1 MRATP
6 CSPRGPASSAA
17 WCRSPPSTA
26 SASKRPRSRP
36 PSWPRT
42 GRRSGPPTGPIP
54 PPSGSSGSASTSACS
69 IASGTAA
76 TARSWRGR
84 STRPSPIRPP
94 TGCSRTAGRRWR
106 RWRRGGGSSGS
117 SPTSSP
123 GWRTCCGWRACGS
136 CSRCWRSQG
145 CSAWPNRSR
154 RSSRPRWTRPGSSRS
169 TRRPSWVDRTF
180 WRVIAN
186 DENALPQGEWV
197 AELAP
202 ELLSW
207 LGSTD
212 AELRDEFA
220 YRILAAWVERE
231 QFQPD
236 QLRDM
241 VRQMLDNLYIGLGE
255 RDTDTVFLRS
265 YSTLVLMEVVAYDNA
280 HPFLGQG
287 EAAGLLDQVL
297 EYLRKER
304 DLRSWVEGPG
314 WAHAVAHTADL
325 LMMLDGIADR
335 LLEPSGVVF
344 VQHEDERLAY
354 AALNVLR
361 RGLVGRAAR
370 DRWLERF
377 VRPSGHD

>member
-1 MRATP
+1 M
-6 CSPRGPASSAA
+6 
-17 WCRSPPSTA
+17 
-26 SASKRPRSRP
+26 
-36 PSWPRT
+36 
-42 GRRSGPPTGPIP
+42 
-54 PPSGSSGSASTSACS
+54 
-69 IASGTAA
+69 
-76 TARSWRGR
+76 
-84 STRPSPIRPP
+84 
-94 TGCSRTAGRRWR
+94 
-106 RWRRGGGSSGS
+106 
-117 SPTSSP
+117 
-123 GWRTCCGWRACGS
+123 
-136 CSRCWRSQG
+136 
-145 CSAWPNRSR
+145 
-154 RSSRPRWTRPGSSRS
+154 
-169 TRRPSWVDRTF
+169 DRTF

-231 QFQPD
+231 QFQAE
-236 QLRDM
+236 QLHDL
-241 VRQMLDNLYIGLGE
+241 VRQMLDNLHIGLGE
-255 RDTDTVFLRS
+255 RDTDSVFLRS

-287 EAAGLLDQVL
+287 EAASLLDQVL

-325 LMMLDGIADR
+325 LMMLARNLQLGTVELERLLDGIADR

-377 VRPSGHD
+377 VRPSRLREPDRQRHPRQRHQLPSQPLLPAPADGEPSPGRRRAPRRPAGDPAKHGHRVLQPRVSPGGPRSMWGELAPPTAPQERLCHGPPMS

>member
-1 MRATP
+1 
-6 CSPRGPASSAA
+6 
-17 WCRSPPSTA
+17 
-26 SASKRPRSRP
+26 
-36 PSWPRT
+36 
-42 GRRSGPPTGPIP
+42 
-54 PPSGSSGSASTSACS
+54 
-69 IASGTAA
+69 
-76 TARSWRGR
+76 
-84 STRPSPIRPP
+84 
-94 TGCSRTAGRRWR
+94 
-106 RWRRGGGSSGS
+106 
-117 SPTSSP
+117 
-123 GWRTCCGWRACGS
+123 
-136 CSRCWRSQG
+136 
-145 CSAWPNRSR
+145 
-154 RSSRPRWTRPGSSRS
+154 
-169 TRRPSWVDRTF
+169 VDRTF

-241 VRQMLDNLYIGLGE
+241 VRQMLDNLHIGLGE
-255 RDTDTVFLRS
+255 RDTDSVFLRS
-265 YSTLVLMEVVAYDNA
+265 YSTLVLMEIVAYDNV

-287 EAAGLLDQVL
+287 EVVSLLDQVL

-304 DLRSWVEGPG
+304 DLRAWVEGPG
-314 WAHAVAHTADL
+314 WANAVAHTADL
-325 LMMLDGIADR
+325 LMMLARNLQVGAVELERLLDGISDR

-344 VQHEDERLAY
+344 LQHEDERLAY

-361 RGLVGRAAR
+361 RGLLGRAAR

-377 VRPSGHD
+377 VRPSGQESWRAAHESATASAIRANVTGFLRSLYFQLLLTQNPPPEGDEHLGALLATLQSMDIGFYSLA

>member
-1 MRATP
+1 
-6 CSPRGPASSAA
+6 
-17 WCRSPPSTA
+17 
-26 SASKRPRSRP
+26 
-36 PSWPRT
+36 
-42 GRRSGPPTGPIP
+42 
-54 PPSGSSGSASTSACS
+54 
-69 IASGTAA
+69 
-76 TARSWRGR
+76 
-84 STRPSPIRPP
+84 
-94 TGCSRTAGRRWR
+94 
-106 RWRRGGGSSGS
+106 
-117 SPTSSP
+117 
-123 GWRTCCGWRACGS
+123 
-136 CSRCWRSQG
+136 
-145 CSAWPNRSR
+145 
-154 RSSRPRWTRPGSSRS
+154 
-169 TRRPSWVDRTF
+169 VDRTF

-231 QFQPD
+231 QFQAD

-241 VRQMLDNLYIGLGE
+241 VRQMLDNLHIGLGE
-255 RDTDTVFLRS
+255 RDTDSVFLRS

-280 HPFLGQG
+280 HPFLGPG
-287 EAAGLLDQVL
+287 EAASLLDQVL

-304 DLRSWVEGPG
+304 DLRAWVEGPG

-325 LMMLDGIADR
+325 LMMLARNLQLGAAELERLLDGIADR

-361 RGLVGRAAR
+361 RGLVGAGVR
-370 DRWLERF
+370 DRWLRRF
-377 VRPSGHD
+377 VSPSGHDSWRAVYTSESASAIRANVTSFVRSLYFQLLLTENPPPDGDEHLAALLATLQSMDIGFYSLA

>member
-1 MRATP
+1 L
-6 CSPRGPASSAA
+6 
-17 WCRSPPSTA
+17 
-26 SASKRPRSRP
+26 
-36 PSWPRT
+36 
-42 GRRSGPPTGPIP
+42 
-54 PPSGSSGSASTSACS
+54 
-69 IASGTAA
+69 
-76 TARSWRGR
+76 
-84 STRPSPIRPP
+84 
-94 TGCSRTAGRRWR
+94 
-106 RWRRGGGSSGS
+106 
-117 SPTSSP
+117 
-123 GWRTCCGWRACGS
+123 
-136 CSRCWRSQG
+136 
-145 CSAWPNRSR
+145 
-154 RSSRPRWTRPGSSRS
+154 
-169 TRRPSWVDRTF
+169 DRTF

-220 YRILAAWVERE
+220 YRILAAWVERA

-236 QLRDM
+236 QLRDL
-241 VRQMLDNLYIGLGE
+241 VRQMLENLHAGLGE

-265 YSTLVLMEVVAYDNA
+265 YSTLVLMEIVAYDNA
-280 HPFLGQG
+280 HPFLGPA
-287 EAAGLLDQVL
+287 EVAGLLDQVL

-304 DLRSWVEGPG
+304 DLRAWVEGPG

-325 LMMLDGIADR
+325 LMMLARNLQLGTAELERLLDGIADR
-335 LLEPSGVVF
+335 LLEPSGVAF

-354 AALNVLR
+354 AALNALR

-377 VRPSGHD
+377 VRPAGHDTWRSVHTSEIDSAIRANVTSFLRSLYFQLLLTENPPPDGDEHVAAMLATLQSMDIGFYGLA

>member
-1 MRATP
+1 M
-6 CSPRGPASSAA
+6 
-17 WCRSPPSTA
+17 
-26 SASKRPRSRP
+26 
-36 PSWPRT
+36 
-42 GRRSGPPTGPIP
+42 
-54 PPSGSSGSASTSACS
+54 
-69 IASGTAA
+69 
-76 TARSWRGR
+76 
-84 STRPSPIRPP
+84 
-94 TGCSRTAGRRWR
+94 
-106 RWRRGGGSSGS
+106 
-117 SPTSSP
+117 
-123 GWRTCCGWRACGS
+123 
-136 CSRCWRSQG
+136 
-145 CSAWPNRSR
+145 
-154 RSSRPRWTRPGSSRS
+154 
-169 TRRPSWVDRTF
+169 DRTF

-241 VRQMLDNLYIGLGE
+241 ARQMLDNLHIGLGE
-255 RDTDTVFLRS
+255 RDTDSVFLRS
-265 YSTLVLMEVVAYDNA
+265 YSTLVLMEIVAHDNA
-280 HPFLGQG
+280 HPFLRPG
-287 EAAGLLDQVL
+287 EAASLLGQVL

-304 DLRSWVEGPG
+304 DLRAWVDGPG
-314 WAHAVAHTADL
+314 WAHAVAHSADL
-325 LMMLDGIADR
+325 LMMLARNLQLGPVELELLLDGIADR

-361 RGLVGRAAR
+361 RGLVGHTAR

-377 VRPSGHD
+377 VRPSGHESWRAVYESGIASAIRANVTSFLRSLYFQLLLTDNPPPDGDEHLAALLATLQSMDIGFYSLA